1 MTKELQKELQVKID
15 KNELLKKLEAESLVE
30 KKENETEDV
39 VYLWTR
45 CMC

>member
-1 MTKELQKELQVKID
+1 MAKKMKVKID
-15 KNELLKKLEAESLVE
+15 KTELLKKLEAESLAE

-39 VYLWTR
+39 VYLWTK

>member
-1 MTKELQKELQVKID
+1 MEKQKMNGID
-15 KNELLKKLEAESLVE
+15 KNELLKKLEAQSLSE

-39 VYLWTR
+39 VYLWTK